1 MKKGMKDQE
10 VDFYRWVIYG
20 LLLLLLAIL
29 AIRFP
34 VVIWVF
40 GILLVIT
47 VIDIAYCKKNKYSH
61 LR

>member
-40 GILLVIT
+40 AILLAIT
-47 VIDIAYCKKNKYSH
+47 VIDIAYCKKYKYSH

>member
-40 GILLVIT
+40 LILLVIT